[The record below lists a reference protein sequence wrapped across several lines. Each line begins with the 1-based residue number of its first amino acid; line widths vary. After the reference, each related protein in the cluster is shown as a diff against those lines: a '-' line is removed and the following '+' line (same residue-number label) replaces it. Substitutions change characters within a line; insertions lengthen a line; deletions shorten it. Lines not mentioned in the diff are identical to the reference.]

1 MKKIAILIL
10 FLCLSSLNICFAQ
23 DVPVSQIQRTQE
35 ILKKEE
41 ALREKLNQQEKA
53 FIKKIIVEGVL
64 LLDEEQVKEIIL
76 PFQKR
81 WLTEDDINQIIDSLK
96 QLYSQQTKQTPEI
109 TYQIK
114 KRNLKITVKEAE
126 Y

>member
-1 MKKIAILIL
+1 MKKITIL
-10 FLCLSSLNICFAQ
+10 FFCLSFVNICFAQ
-23 DVPVSQIQRTQE
+23 DVPVSQIERTQE
-35 ILKKEE
+35 VLEKEE
-41 ALREKLNQQEKA
+41 ALREKLNQQEKV
-53 FIKKIIVEGVL
+53 FINKIIVEGAL

-81 WLTEDDINQIIDSLK
+81 WLTKDDINQIINSLK
-96 QLYSQQTKQTPEI
+96 QLYSQKTKQTPEI

-114 KRNLKITVKEAE
+114 KHNLTINIKEVT

>member
-1 MKKIAILIL
+1 MKKITIL
-10 FLCLSSLNICFAQ
+10 FFCLSFVNICFAQ
-23 DVPVSQIQRTQE
+23 DVPVSQIERTQE
-35 ILKKEE
+35 VLEKEE
-41 ALREKLNQQEKA
+41 ALREKLNQQEKV
-53 FIKKIIVEGVL
+53 FINKIIVEGAL

-81 WLTEDDINQIIDSLK
+81 WLTKDDINQIIDSLK
-96 QLYSQQTKQTPEI
+96 QLYSQQTKQIPEI

-114 KRNLKITVKEAE
+114 KRSLKITIKEVS